1 MESCTV
7 EVRLCRRSSWGGLG
21 NCQASEGEKGRTD
34 IGDGKK
40 GLRSFVA
47 ALAGTVSHAED
58 DE

>member
-1 MESCTV
+1 V